1 MSTKKKIIYSAILL
15 ALFIACCLPYA
26 LKNNTTT
33 QQTPSVDIYAAD
45 TLAAHFIDV
54 GQADSALIQ
63 LPNGET
69 MLIDAGGE
77 VNDYIASL
85 GITKIDYLVAT
96 HPHSDHIAYLDEV
109 ISEFEVGKVIMPRVN
124 HSSEAYKDLLYAIQ
138 KKSLRV
144 KTARA
149 GITLLDTEDLDI
161 DIVAPAGDEYESLND
176 YSAVIKVTYKNKALL
191 FTGDAEATSENQI
204 TADVNADVL
213 KVGHHGSSTS
223 SSKTFLSMVS
233 PEIAVISCGKDND
246 YGHPH
251 KEVLQALNVRG
262 ATTYRT
268 DENGTVVVYCDGEN
282 LHVECEKE

>member
-1 MSTKKKIIYSAILL
+1 MSTKKKIIYGVGLL

-26 LKNNTTT
+26 LQNNTDT
-33 QQTPSVDIYAAD
+33 QQTPLVDIHAAD

-54 GQADSALIQ
+54 GQADSILVQ
-63 LPNGET
+63 LPNSEI

-96 HPHSDHIAYLDEV
+96 HPHADHIAYLDEV
-109 ISEFEVGKVIMPRVN
+109 ISEFEIGRVIMPRVN
-124 HSSEAYKDLLYAIQ
+124 HTSETYKDLLYAIQ

-149 GITLLDTEDLDI
+149 GIKLLDTEDLDI
-161 DIVAPAGDEYESLND
+161 DIVAPVEDTYESLND
-176 YSAVIKVTYKNKALL
+176 YSAVIKVTYKNKSML
-191 FTGDAEATSENQI
+191 FTGDAEELSESQI

-233 PEIAVISCGKDND
+233 PDIAVISCGKDNE

-251 KEVLQALNVRG
+251 REVLQSLNVRG
-262 ATTYRT
+262 AQTYRT

-282 LHVECEKE
+282 LSVECEKE